1 MSEELIVFLGY
12 ESVLLVLWL
21 SLPPILVATGVGLA
35 VALFQAL
42 TQIQE
47 QTLGF
52 SVKLV
57 AVVVTLMLLMPWI
70 GHQLISFTDKILN
83 DFPTLTR

>member
-1 MSEELIVFLGY
+1 MSEELIVFFGY